1 MSTKNLWLAVL
12 SLTMGFTF
20 SACEEFEF
28 LKENGSEELQGTS
41 PGGSVADAVDMGTSV
56 KWAKWNVGAT
66 KPEETGGFFAWAE
79 PYTKDSYSWST
90 YKWGNDVKALT
101 KYSTCSDFGVV
112 DNKLE
117 VEKKDDA
124 ASVNWGGKWR
134 TPSAD
139 EWKELQAKCV
149 WTWVANYDSTGV
161 SGYTV
166 ASEATGN
173 SIFLPAAG
181 FMTEDQLYDVNE
193 HGYYWSSS
201 LYQTNSP
208 GACNTD
214 FSAGWVG
221 ANNYHYRELGYNIRP
236 VTP

>member
-66 KPEETGGFFAWAE
+66 KPEETGGL
-79 PYTKDSYSWST
+79 
-90 YKWGNDVKALT
+90 KALT

-166 ASEATGN
+166 VSEATGN